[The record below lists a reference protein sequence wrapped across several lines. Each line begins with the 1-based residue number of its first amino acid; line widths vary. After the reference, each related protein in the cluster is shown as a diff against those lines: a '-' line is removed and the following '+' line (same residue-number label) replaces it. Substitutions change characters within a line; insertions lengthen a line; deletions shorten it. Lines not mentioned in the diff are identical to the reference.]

1 MIRLLVKFGGVG
13 LIFLAPLIHAF
24 VKFRTVNEV
33 EAQEASEV
41 ASYGIIGGMIIA
53 VGIFFAIAFIYAQ
66 IKSQITNNPFGM
78 VSIIFFGGIFTFVS
92 VGVRIILSYTLNQ
105 AQANF
110 EAFQGTMQMY
120 IDNSTLFIGYQVAG
134 IIMVV
139 TSKFI
144 N

>member
-1 MIRLLVKFGGVG
+1 
-13 LIFLAPLIHAF
+13 
-24 VKFRTVNEV
+24 
-33 EAQEASEV
+33 
-41 ASYGIIGGMIIA
+41 MIIA

-78 VSIIFFGGIFTFVS
+78 VSIIFFGGIFAFVS

-110 EAFQGTMQMY
+110 EEFQATMQMY

-134 IIMVV
+134 IILVV
-139 TSKFI
+139 SSKFI